1 MRIVIDRVA
10 KTYVDH
16 RGHAVD
22 ALRDV
27 SFSVSSR
34 ELVALLGPSGC
45 GKSTL
50 LNAVAGLLPMSSGE
64 VTFESP
70 PPGRPLTAMVFQEF
84 ALFPWRTVQGN
95 VEFGLEELGM
105 AVAERGR
112 KARALIEM
120 TGLAGFE
127 ARYPHQLSG
136 GMRQRVTRQ
145 LMQDELLALWEQ
157 ARTTILYLT
166 HNIQEA
172 VYMADRVVVL
182 SRRPDRVLAEIVVPL
197 KRPRTEAMQAETGY
211 LEAVER
217 IWSLIKDQAR
227 AALIE

>member
-1 MRIVIDRVA
+1 
-10 KTYVDH
+10 
-16 RGHAVD
+16 HAVD

-45 GKSTL
+45 GKSSL

-95 VEFGLEELGM
+95 VEFGLEEMGLTRE
-105 AVAERGR
+105 ER
-112 KARALIEM
+112 ARRARRYLDM

-127 ARYPHQLSG
+127 TKYPQELSG
-136 GMRQRVTRQ
+136 GMRQRVGIAR
-145 LMQDELLALWEQ
+145 AL
-157 ARTTILYLT
+157 
-166 HNIQEA
+166 
-172 VYMADRVVVL
+172 
-182 SRRPDRVLAEIVVPL
+182 
-197 KRPRTEAMQAETGY
+197 
-211 LEAVER
+211 AVEPPV
-217 IWSLIKDQAR
+217 LLMD
-227 AALIE
+227 E